1 MMTLE
6 MGWGPF
12 EEGHK
17 NLLGIFKTLH
27 APGGTIPSPLG
38 FVLGC
43 ASATMGKKCSC
54 SSEGWE

>member
-6 MGWGPF
+6 MRWGAF

-27 APGGTIPSPLG
+27 ALGGTIPSPLE

-43 ASATMGKKCSC
+43 ASAPKGKMCSC
-54 SSEGWE
+54 SSRGWE